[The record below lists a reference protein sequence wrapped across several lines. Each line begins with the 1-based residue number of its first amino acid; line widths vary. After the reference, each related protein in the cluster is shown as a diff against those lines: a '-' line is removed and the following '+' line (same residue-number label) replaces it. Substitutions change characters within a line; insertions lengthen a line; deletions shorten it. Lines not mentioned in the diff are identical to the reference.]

1 MAESPHFRDANLSGA
16 NLTLAVLEEANL
28 NRANLRL
35 AVLEGTNLQGCSLI
49 HSDLTS
55 AVLTSCRVYGV
66 SAWNLEL
73 DKTTKQQD
81 LIITHESESEITVD
95 NIEVAQFIGLL
106 LSNEKI
112 CDVIDK
118 EGGADPRSLHRGA

>member
-1 MAESPHFRDANLSGA
+1 
-16 NLTLAVLEEANL
+16 VLF
-28 NRANLRL
+28 
-35 AVLEGTNLQGCSLI
+35 S
-49 HSDLTS
+49 TS
-55 AVLTSCRVYGV
+55 WSVYGV

-73 DKTTKQQD
+73 DKTTEQQD

-95 NIEVAQFIGLL
+95 NTDVARFIGLL

-112 CDVIDK
+112 RDVIDTIGK